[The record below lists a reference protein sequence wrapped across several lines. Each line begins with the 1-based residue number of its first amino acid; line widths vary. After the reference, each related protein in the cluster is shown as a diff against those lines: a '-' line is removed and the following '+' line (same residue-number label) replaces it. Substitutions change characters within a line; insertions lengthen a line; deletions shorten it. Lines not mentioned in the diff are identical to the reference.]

1 LGPLDD
7 HASFQLKK
15 KMVENNIP
23 QSVELGYL
31 RVVASFFGSHQ
42 SAHVFPQKAPSGLVR
57 IQEL

>member
-1 LGPLDD
+1 
-7 HASFQLKK
+7 
-15 KMVENNIP
+15 MVENNIP